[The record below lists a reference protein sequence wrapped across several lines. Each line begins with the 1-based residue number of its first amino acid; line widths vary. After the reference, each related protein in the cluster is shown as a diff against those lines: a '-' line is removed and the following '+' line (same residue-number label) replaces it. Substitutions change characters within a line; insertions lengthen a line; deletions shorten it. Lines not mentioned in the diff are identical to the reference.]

1 MRCDPYLQA
10 AQNYSLRSV
19 LQDLEWVGEGQ
30 RIKVLSTPR
39 QAEPRFVPI
48 SDVTCSSGTSWQ
60 MWKISHYRGCRKP
73 GEAFDLI
80 TSSYTNVFNV
90 LFHFLKTHICFIY
103 FQTKKIQPNNN
114 NSKSTP
120 IPSPSWEVP
129 PRSPEYCSRLRPY
142 FSTEVDLHTTGHL
155 QRSRIERNRWNLDS
169 DPQTIL
175 PVFRDTW
182 VGRGGRLPV
191 RNAPLLVS
199 SALISGH
206 LLHVGMS

>member
-1 MRCDPYLQA
+1 MKRKTHTYT
-10 AQNYSLRSV
+10 RST
-19 LQDLEWVGEGQ
+19 LTRRRAQ

-142 FSTEVDLHTTGHL
+142 FSMILTG
-155 QRSRIERNRWNLDS
+155 
-169 DPQTIL
+169 
-175 PVFRDTW
+175 
-182 VGRGGRLPV
+182 
-191 RNAPLLVS
+191 LVW
-199 SALISGH
+199 LISYVVLWLSRG
-206 LLHVGMS
+206 VV